1 MEFLYF
7 LESIRTPVVDGLMQL
22 ITELGSEMLF
32 IIIGLAIFWCVDK
45 KQGYF
50 VLLTGFFGVYINQYL
65 KLICR
70 IPRPWV
76 IDPDFTIVE
85 SARAGATG
93 YSFPSGHTQTSVGC
107 FAGIAICRRETWLR
121 VICIALCV
129 LVPFSRMYLGVHTP
143 LDVGVSVVVAL
154 CLCVGLWWLF
164 SRFGHGMRL
173 MLPLL
178 GALSLLAVS
187 FLLYCELWQFPADI
201 DPVNLESALKNA
213 YTLLGA
219 LIGLWVTYLVD
230 ERHTHFETR
239 ATWQGQLIKLLAGAA
254 LTLLVMEGSKPLF
267 NLIFG
272 TEGQL
277 WLIGRTVRYF
287 LTVMVAGVLWP
298 MTFQKLA
305 VIGKK

>member
-1 MEFLYF
+1 
-7 LESIRTPVVDGLMQL
+7 
-22 ITELGSEMLF
+22 
-32 IIIGLAIFWCVDK
+32 
-45 KQGYF
+45 
-50 VLLTGFFGVYINQYL
+50 
-65 KLICR
+65 
-70 IPRPWV
+70 
-76 IDPDFTIVE
+76 
-85 SARAGATG
+85 
-93 YSFPSGHTQTSVGC
+93 
-107 FAGIAICRRETWLR
+107 
-121 VICIALCV
+121 
-129 LVPFSRMYLGVHTP
+129 
-143 LDVGVSVVVAL
+143 
-154 CLCVGLWWLF
+154 
-164 SRFGHGMRL
+164 
-173 MLPLL
+173 
-178 GALSLLAVS
+178 VS